1 MEVSELKKL
10 STVSEISSPY
20 TGHVFKMN
28 FTDKRFVGRILKLL
42 KDYKDIDNSIDDRL
56 KSIDGIEDE
65 LDRAIAYNNMETEV
79 LSDFKNSINDVFGND
94 FIDLYF
100 DKDYLPDIYE
110 YFPLFED
117 LSPYVNKAQESQS
130 AVIEEIRKK
139 YGIDRINLK

>member
-1 MEVSELKKL
+1 MEASELKKL

-20 TGHVFKMN
+20 TGNVFKMN

-56 KSIDGIEDE
+56 KSINDIEDE

>member
-1 MEVSELKKL
+1 MAISELKKL
-10 STVSEISSPY
+10 NTVSEISSPY
-20 TGHVFKMN
+20 TGHIFRMN

-42 KDYKDIDNSIDDRL
+42 KDYKDIDKLIDD
-56 KSIDGIEDE
+56 KIKNIDSIKDE

-79 LSDFKNSINDVFGND
+79 LSDFKDSINEVFGND

-117 LSPYVNKAQESQS
+117 LSPYVNKAQEEQNE
-130 AVIEEIRKK
+130 VINGIRKK
-139 YGIDRINLK
+139 YSIERINKN

>member
-42 KDYKDIDNSIDDRL
+42 KDYKDIDNNIDDRL

>member
-1 MEVSELKKL
+1 MEASELKKL

-20 TGHVFKMN
+20 TGNVFKMN

-56 KSIDGIEDE
+56 KSINDIEDE

-117 LSPYVNKAQESQS
+117 LSKYVNKAQESQS